1 MGWVH
6 TVVCGGVLFDHYVLV
21 HGQQA
26 MVTWLI
32 LVPALLII
40 SVCAVAYVYNV
51 KQGK

>member
-1 MGWVH
+1 MGWVR
-6 TVVCGGVLFDHYVLV
+6 TVVCGSVLYSLDVCV

-40 SVCAVAYVYNV
+40 LVCAVAYVYNI